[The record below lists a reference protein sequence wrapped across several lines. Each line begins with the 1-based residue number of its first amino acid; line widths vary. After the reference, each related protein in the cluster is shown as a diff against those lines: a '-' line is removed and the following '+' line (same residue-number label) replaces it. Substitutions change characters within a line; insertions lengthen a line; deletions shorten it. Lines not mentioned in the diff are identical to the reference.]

1 MADFNLDD
9 EIKLRLKCLLLAK
22 SDIKKASDM
31 FIWLKTGNLPVNDR
45 I

>member
-1 MADFNLDD
+1 MTELKLDY

-22 SDIKKASDM
+22 SDIQKASDM